1 MTPGKGTYGITVD
14 REGNAWYT
22 SPGGDRVD
30 VVDGET
36 GKTSEIVFKP
46 LGPESGM
53 EITDK
58 DKENYANLRSNQNSA
73 TPLHKCPRR
82 IGADPNADVVW
93 VALFCADKIAK
104 MDTHT
109 HQVTEYDL
117 PHKYSRPYTVVV
129 DRSHNVWVNMLNTDM
144 IAKFDPTTQKFTEY
158 QMPSRGTDMRHMV
171 FDYSTNPPSIFI
183 PYNRTNKIARIE
195 FRKASDM
202 E

>member
-1 MTPGKGTYGITVD
+1 
-14 REGNAWYT
+14 
-22 SPGGDRVD
+22 
-30 VVDGET
+30 
-36 GKTSEIVFKP
+36 
-46 LGPESGM
+46 
-53 EITDK
+53 
-58 DKENYANLRSNQNSA
+58 
-73 TPLHKCPRR
+73 
-82 IGADPNADVVW
+82 VVW

-104 MDTHT
+104 MDAHT

-144 IAKFDPTTQKFTEY
+144 IAKFDPATQKFTEY